1 VVVGVAIAI
10 AIAIAMAIAIA
21 TVSSSSNS
29 NGRLVAGPVADREEG
44 SRTAVLRA
52 RCSLHTV
59 PSLTELP
66 RHT

>member
-1 VVVGVAIAI
+1 VVVGVAIA
-10 AIAIAMAIAIA
+10 MAIA